1 MTQKLLMMSLV
12 LPQHK
17 VLSLFLAST
26 IMHGAGQTANMKR
39 GYLQKLLGI
48 SNIMQRLSLLRSVK
62 VMVGMDK
69 AIFAIQYVGQEV
81 ELATMVEMVEAGRLW
96 EDLESGESLDRI
108 DTVNTEE
115 YRRVIM
121 TVKFS

>member
-1 MTQKLLMMSLV
+1 
-12 LPQHK
+12 
-17 VLSLFLAST
+17 
-26 IMHGAGQTANMKR
+26 
-39 GYLQKLLGI
+39 
-48 SNIMQRLSLLRSVK
+48 MQRLSLLRSVK

-81 ELATMVEMVEAGRLW
+81 ELATLVEMVEAGRLW

>member
-1 MTQKLLMMSLV
+1 MLD
-12 LPQHK
+12 
-17 VLSLFLAST
+17 
-26 IMHGAGQTANMKR
+26 
-39 GYLQKLLGI
+39 I

-81 ELATMVEMVEAGRLW
+81 ELATLVEMVEAGRLW
-96 EDLESGESLDRI
+96 EDLESGESLDRL

-115 YRRVIM
+115 LIFV
-121 TVKFS
+121 VFVVQKDF